1 MAMNGPP
8 DRFYRIGNHLATDFV
23 NTVYD
28 PEHPSGSLRSAKD
41 VIAFLVATGSIDAP
55 AATELRRRLTD
66 GSVAKRWF
74 ERALT
79 LRSAIAE
86 SLIALEARR
95 ALPQASLGHI
105 NDVLR
110 AAAGYESLVPRT
122 PTAYDLQ
129 FVFIA
134 ADPAAALAPVARA
147 AAELLTKSRSSVRK
161 CANPECVRHFVDDS
175 RTSRRR
181 WCEMAVCGNR
191 AKVNAFLERK
201 RSVTAKRT
209 SKMDKQT

>member
-1 MAMNGPP
+1 MSVNEAP

-28 PEHPSGSLRSAKD
+28 PDHAVGSLRSAKD
-41 VIAFLVATGSIDAP
+41 VVAFLVATESIDAT
-55 AATELRRRLTD
+55 AATELRRTLTD
-66 GSVAKRWF
+66 ASVAKRWF

-86 SLIALEARR
+86 SLIAVEMRR
-95 ALPQASLGHI
+95 ALPQAALECI
-105 NDVLR
+105 NGMLR
-110 AAAGYESLVPRT
+110 AAAGYSSLVSRT

-129 FVFIA
+129 FIFVG
-134 ADPAAALAPVARA
+134 ADPAATLAPLAHA
-147 AAELLTKSRSSVRK
+147 AAELLANSRSRVRK

-175 RTSRRR
+175 RTGRRR

-191 AKVNAFLERK
+191 AKANAFLERK

-209 SKMDKQT
+209 STRDKQP

>member
-1 MAMNGPP
+1 MAVNGAP

-28 PEHPSGSLRSAKD
+28 PDHPAGSLRSARD
-41 VIAFLVATGSIDAP
+41 VIAFLVATGSIDSA
-55 AATELRRRLTD
+55 AATELRRALTD

-74 ERALT
+74 KRALT
-79 LRSAIAE
+79 LRGAIAE
-86 SLIALEARR
+86 SLVAFEARR
-95 ALPQASLGHI
+95 ALPQAALGLI
-105 NDVLR
+105 NDVLL
-110 AAAGYESLVPRT
+110 AAAGYESLVSRT

-129 FVFIA
+129 FVFVA

-147 AAELLTKSRSSVRK
+147 AAELLAKSRSPVRK

-191 AKVNAFLERK
+191 AKVTAFLERK
-201 RSVTAKRT
+201 RSVTAKPT
-209 SKMDKQT
+209 SKMDKRT